1 MITNIYTGAGPIFPY
16 RAGVV
21 EPATVISQKRPE
33 CSVYTAILIGPSQVV
48 TFSRKRHGMSKA
60 KDITSF
66 FKRKSDDAPAPPA
79 KAVCIAPEGG
89 SDEGALTEEQIRRAE
104 ANKEAVCPADLS
116 SLDRSSAYSPGPVE
130 ACAGDGCSG
139 AHRHG
144 PILDHRTAR
153 RV

>member
-1 MITNIYTGAGPIFPY
+1 
-16 RAGVV
+16 
-21 EPATVISQKRPE
+21 
-33 CSVYTAILIGPSQVV
+33 
-48 TFSRKRHGMSKA
+48 MSKA

-130 ACAGDGCSG
+130 ACAGDGCAG
-139 AHRHG
+139 VHRHG
-144 PILDHRTAR
+144 PVLDHRTAR